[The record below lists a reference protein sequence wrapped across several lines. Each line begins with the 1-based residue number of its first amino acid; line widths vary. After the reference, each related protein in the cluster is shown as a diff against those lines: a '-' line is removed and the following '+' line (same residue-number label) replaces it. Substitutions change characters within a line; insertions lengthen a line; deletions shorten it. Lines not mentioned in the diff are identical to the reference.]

1 AARQVLSDN
10 NATEAE
16 INAAADALVAAM
28 LAQNPAVLNPII
40 IGAADLRIPTGTALD
55 LLEGVTALDVF
66 GNDLSDRITADPET
80 LDTSIAQ
87 TREVIYSVTD
97 NYNRT
102 AIKTITIEVYKP
114 EVLKGLLEG
123 AIAEAKAINLSLYT
137 SSTAAILQAAITAA
151 DEVLADDEATQEQ
164 VDSAAAALTAAINA
178 LIFKPA
184 VGPTP
189 PGPPAEDEPVS
200 PSFSDVTP
208 DDWSFEYIESLYALG
223 IVSGYGESGE
233 FRPYNNLNRQEAA
246 KMIAIAAGKEA
257 SKGFVSKFTDV
268 KVNSWAFEFIAALEK
283 HGVVSGYKGTAEF
296 RPLKNIK
303 RSHVSKMVVIAFGL
317 DYGDVKKTFSDIQ
330 GADCEEFIKILASNG
345 IVDGYKGT
353 SIFKPNDEI
362 SRAEFAKIIDL
373 AMKVGG

>member
-1 AARQVLSDN
+1 
-10 NATEAE
+10 
-16 INAAADALVAAM
+16 M
-28 LAQNPAVLNPII
+28 LNPII

-80 LDTSIAQ
+80 LDTSIVG
-87 TREVIYSVTD
+87 TSEVSYSVTD
-97 NYNRT
+97 DYDRT

-123 AIAEAKAINLSLYT
+123 ALAEGKAIDLSLYT
-137 SSTAAILQAAITAA
+137 TSTAAALQAAITAA

-164 VDSAAAALTAAINA
+164 VNSAADALINAINA
-178 LIFKPA
+178 LILKPA
-184 VGPTP
+184 VGPTPP

-200 PSFSDVTP
+200 PSFSDIAS
-208 DDWSFEYIESLYALG
+208 DDWFFEYIESLYALG

-257 SKGFVSKFTDV
+257 SKDFVSKFTDV
-268 KVNSWAFEFIAALEK
+268 KVSSWAFKYIAALEED
-283 HGVVSGYKGTAEF
+283 GVVSGYKGTIEF

-317 DYGDVKKTFSDIQ
+317 DFGDVKKTFTDIQ

-353 SIFKPNDEI
+353 SKFKPDDEI

-373 AMKVGG
+373 AMKIRG